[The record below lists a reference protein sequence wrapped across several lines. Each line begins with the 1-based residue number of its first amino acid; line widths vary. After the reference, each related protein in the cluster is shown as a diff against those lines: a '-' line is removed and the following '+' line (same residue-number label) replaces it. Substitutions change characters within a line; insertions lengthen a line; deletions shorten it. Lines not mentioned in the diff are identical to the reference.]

1 MLSSPASLFCL
12 YSPGYLIHSYTF
24 SISSILKFRILTA
37 PSWTSALNIRP
48 IYTTVY
54 FTTWMSTIHLKLN
67 MLKHSSCCLFP
78 TPTKR
83 KIFSVFFSPPFL
95 LMMVSLFQLHRPKA
109 RSFSMFFFSL
119 FLSNCQIWLDPLS
132 TYIYYFYLHRY
143 YPGEKI
149 IISCV
154 DAFTSLLTSIYV
166 FNFCSPKYVLNI
178 AATVLYKLL
187 IISFLSLKRSGF
199 SRVKGI
205 PSHSK

>member
-109 RSFSMFFFSL
+109 WSFSMFFFL
-119 FLSNCQIWLDPLS
+119 F
-132 TYIYYFYLHRY
+132 FYPIVKSGWIHYQLIF
-143 YPGEKI
+143 I
-149 IISCV
+149 I
-154 DAFTSLLTSIYV
+154 FTST
-166 FNFCSPKYVLNI
+166 
-178 AATVLYKLL
+178 ATTLGKK
-187 IISFLSLKRSGF
+187 SLSL
-199 SRVKGI
+199 V
-205 PSHSK
+205 